1 MIRVIPGLGDAIKV
15 DGWIVAL
22 MKDRFSKMLD
32 YLDQLV
38 KRYDEAIATLEK
50 EFDKFIPL
58 IVTRV
63 SGSPRPKGSFAKK
76 ADAPQSHTT
85 AESRAASP
93 SSGSKSESTDAPTA
107 TKQSDAKPGGDKG
120 KDQPP
125 KKQSPEKNT
134 PHKSEPSKPTDAV
147 EEKPKPKAPVEKK
160 SQSAP
165 AEAEN
170 INAGKNTEKPS
181 GKKGAEAQSNDGKTP
196 ADSKNSKEKGDPVDM
211 ATGAVVEKRTDIQLS
226 GQLPLSLQRY
236 YRSTGERYAGLL
248 GTLWRTNWDI
258 SLTLNNGVATLT
270 DGEFNQAFFVLPN
283 EGEVSRSPSNL
294 QWRLT
299 R

>member
-1 MIRVIPGLGDAIKV
+1 MSWLDVYSIGEWCWQTHEDPDLMKDPLYVAGGGLCVIRVIPGLGDAIKV

-32 YLDQLV
+32 YLEQLV

-134 PHKSEPSKPTDAV
+134 P
-147 EEKPKPKAPVEKK
+147 
-160 SQSAP
+160 
-165 AEAEN
+165 
-170 INAGKNTEKPS
+170 
-181 GKKGAEAQSNDGKTP
+181 
-196 ADSKNSKEKGDPVDM
+196 
-211 ATGAVVEKRTDIQLS
+211 
-226 GQLPLSLQRY
+226 
-236 YRSTGERYAGLL
+236 
-248 GTLWRTNWDI
+248 
-258 SLTLNNGVATLT
+258 
-270 DGEFNQAFFVLPN
+270 
-283 EGEVSRSPSNL
+283 
-294 QWRLT
+294 
-299 R
+299 